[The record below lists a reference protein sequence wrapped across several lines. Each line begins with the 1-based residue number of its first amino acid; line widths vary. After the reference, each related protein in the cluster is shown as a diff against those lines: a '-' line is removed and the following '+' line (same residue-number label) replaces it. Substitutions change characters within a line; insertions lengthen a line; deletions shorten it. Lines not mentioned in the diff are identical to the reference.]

1 MARYSSACRTRRRWR
16 STRSG
21 EVQSSASTLQEIPLG
36 AGWKAALAVAG
47 AIRDVRYWTLDAA
60 VSGR

>member
-1 MARYSSACRTRRRWR
+1 MW
-16 STRSG
+16 
-21 EVQSSASTLQEIPLG
+21 TLQEIPLG

-47 AIRDVRYWTLDAA
+47 GIRDVRYWTLDAA

>member
-1 MARYSSACRTRRRWR
+1 MPR
-16 STRSG
+16 STW
-21 EVQSSASTLQEIPLG
+21 TLQEIPLG
-36 AGWKAALAVAG
+36 PGWKAALVAGAG